1 MSLYQRILVP
11 IDGSATADHAIDE
24 AIKLAADQSATLCVL
39 HVLDDFP
46 LYGEMAVT
54 PGYQETLELLR
65 KYGEETLAKAAHKAG
80 LAKVK
85 VETVQSEAVGRRV
98 ADVIVETAVAQ
109 KCELIGIGTHG
120 RRGFSR
126 ALLGSDAELVLR
138 EAPVPVL
145 MIKYQ
150 APAA

>member
-109 KCELIGIGTHG
+109 KCQLIVIGTHG